1 MKMELGEYGMTY
13 LLRLVACLFLTVSLN
28 SFGALVFSTPVS
40 STSPIKKYDA
50 STGELLGSFG
60 SADRYSD
67 LAYGNGFIFSTP
79 VGGGGG
85 GIKKYDAST
94 GELLGSFGSAD
105 RYSDLAYGN
114 GFIFSTP
121 VSSTSPIKKY
131 DASTGELLG
140 SFGSVDRYSNI
151 AASHVPLP
159 AGIYLFLSGLVGI
172 VGVKLRGRNA

>member
-1 MKMELGEYGMTY
+1 MEWFY
-13 LLRLVACLFLTVSLN
+13 
-28 SFGALVFSTPVS
+28 
-40 STSPIKKYDA
+40 
-50 STGELLGSFG
+50 
-60 SADRYSD
+60 
-67 LAYGNGFIFSTP
+67 IFTP